1 MQTVETWK
9 GEEIHVPVKEPTVPM
24 IGPPE
29 EQIPATAANATVP
42 LGALVQVSTSV
53 PPIFICLYLDLVVW
67 KRTYNHDGPPGL

>member
-9 GEEIHVPVKEPTVPM
+9 GEEIQVPVKEIKEPTVPM

-42 LGALVQVSTSV
+42 LGALVQVSESL
-53 PPIFICLYLDLVVW
+53 FFFFHFYLPVF
-67 KRTYNHDGPPGL
+67 GPGGGKKNKQL